1 MDTVLRTLRRRGVKI
16 LRRIGIIL
24 ILFCSLI
31 TVVIVL
37 SAKQDEVLSNPSVV
51 IKETEVEEE
60 KPIALEDKP
69 KDEIINTTEEIE
81 KQIVG
86 DKKLIRYVNVSTL
99 NIRSEPNTQSD
110 IIRRLYFGEEIE
122 VFKYLEDNDW
132 VVTYVD
138 DQMCYIAK
146 KYLTKKIKSTYYDVQ
161 PMSTFKSYMGYKCI
175 TSVTSPQYILQQDAY
190 DGDYGIRMIDNRYC
204 VAIGSRFDC
213 NIGQYFDIILSNGTE
228 IKCIKA
234 DEKADRDTDETNT
247 YTVKSNYCCTEFVV
261 NTSLLI
267 QKVKRCGSLGVIDG
281 WDSEV
286 CGIRVYNKYH

>member
-1 MDTVLRTLRRRGVKI
+1 M

-31 TVVIVL
+31 IVVVVL
-37 SAKQDEVLSNPSVV
+37 NAKQDEVLSNPSVV
-51 IKETEVEEE
+51 VETEIEEE
-60 KPIALEDKP
+60 RPTALEDKP
-69 KDEIINTTEEIE
+69 KDEINTTEEIE
-81 KQIVG
+81 KPIIG
-86 DKKLIRYVNVSTL
+86 DKKLIRYVNVSSL

-110 IIRRLYFGEEIE
+110 IIMRLHFGEEVE

-138 DQMCYIAK
+138 DQICYIAK

-161 PMSTFKSYMGYKCI
+161 PMSTFKSYMGYDCI
-175 TSVTSPQYILQQDAY
+175 TSVESPQYILQQDAY

-234 DEKADRDTDETNT
+234 DEKADIDTDETNT

-267 QKVKRCGSLGVIDG
+267 QKAKRCGSLGVIDG